1 MNLPKPSRPRA
12 CARCRSGMLATDTRG
27 GDRIASSPA
36 QSLVVLGPYSQI
48 LLLQPPLVGDR
59 LLLHIFDIERPAE
72 AVVLIEDTRRPFA
85 AQHAAQQRGQF
96 HGVVNP
102 EVETQPAERVVHVG
116 AVAREKDAAL
126 AE

>member
-1 MNLPKPSRPRA
+1 MRVGNSK
-12 CARCRSGMLATDTRG
+12 
-27 GDRIASSPA
+27 GDRGCISWPSSA
-36 QSLVVLGPYSQI
+36 R
-48 LLLQPPLVGDR
+48 LQPPLVADR

-72 AVVLIEDTRRPFA
+72 TVVLIEDTRRPFT

-102 EVETQPAERVVHVG
+102 EVETQPAERIVHVG
-116 AVAREKDAAL
+116 TIAREKDAAL